1 MEETIG
7 KHIQKFLRYKGIS
20 NKDAGESIGLSE
32 SAFEKLLTKDDILI
46 SRLFKLSQFSEKNF
60 LQYYYEKEPLE
71 SFRKEEFRELQQKL
85 EHAEIVIAKNDL
97 IIETQ
102 SKYIKELEA
111 KLKGKK

>member
-46 SRLFKLSQFSEKNF
+46 SRLFKLSQFAEKNF
-60 LQYYYEKEPLE
+60 LQYYYEKEPLV
-71 SFRKEEFRELQQKL
+71 SFRVEEFRDLYQKL
-85 EHAEIVIAKNDL
+85 EHAETVMAKNDL
-97 IIETQ
+97 IIENQT
-102 SKYIKELEA
+102 KYIKELEE
-111 KLKGKK
+111 KLRGE